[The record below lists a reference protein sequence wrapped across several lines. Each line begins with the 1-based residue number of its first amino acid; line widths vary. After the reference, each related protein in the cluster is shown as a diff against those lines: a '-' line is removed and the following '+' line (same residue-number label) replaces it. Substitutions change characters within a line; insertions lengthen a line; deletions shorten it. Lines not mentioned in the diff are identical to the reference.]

1 MYEEYFGM
9 SKTPFVRNIPAD
21 LLYESSS
28 MKDGLGRLKY
38 AADRQLFA
46 VVCSPAGCGKSTLL
60 RKFNDTLSKDKYLVL
75 YISDSKLTPKWLY
88 RSLLDQL
95 GIESS
100 FYRGDSKR
108 LLQKQIEIIREKEKR
123 KVVCILDEAHLL
135 EKETLEEFRFL
146 LNSNY
151 DSESQMCLIL
161 AGQTEL
167 WENKLRF
174 KRYAAITQ
182 RIDINISLSPLSR
195 AECAEYIDTHMKYA
209 GCNTPIFTDKA
220 IDEIY
225 ATFYRQTL
233 FAHYEWT
240 ISKCVENNEPIT
252 YELLS
257 KTMIDLYKQYYDM
270 DIKEEKLK
278 EYVWAY
284 IPHLFYT
291 PFYVYQ
297 YATSFAASFALYKN
311 VKDGIDGAFAK
322 YTSLLKSGG
331 SKYPVDQARDA
342 GVDFTKKETFMAVV
356 YRLNELVDELER
368 LISE

>member
-182 RIDINISLSPLSR
+182 RIDINISLSLLSR

-225 ATFYRQTL
+225 
-233 FAHYEWT
+233 
-240 ISKCVENNEPIT
+240 
-252 YELLS
+252 
-257 KTMIDLYKQYYDM
+257 KT
-270 DIKEEKLK
+270 
-278 EYVWAY
+278 
-284 IPHLFYT
+284 
-291 PFYVYQ
+291 
-297 YATSFAASFALYKN
+297 
-311 VKDGIDGAFAK
+311 
-322 YTSLLKSGG
+322 SGG
-331 SKYPVDQARDA
+331 IER
-342 GVDFTKKETFMAVV
+342 VV
-356 YRLNELVDELER
+356 NKVCDKSLMYAAQQNLR
-368 LISE
+368 LIDDYVINTIREHETIMIGD

>member
-135 EKETLEEFRFL
+135 EKETPDECVQREFTEETGLTL
-146 LNSNY
+146 LDYKLRGLVTFISDEY
-151 DSESQMCLIL
+151 ETVQMWLYTASKFEGKLKPCDEGELHWIDIDNIPSL
-161 AGQTEL
+161 NL
-167 WENKLRF
+167 WERLP
-174 KRYAAITQ
+174 KRNRT
-182 RIDINISLSPLSR
+182 
-195 AECAEYIDTHMKYA
+195 
-209 GCNTPIFTDKA
+209 
-220 IDEIY
+220 
-225 ATFYRQTL
+225 
-233 FAHYEWT
+233 
-240 ISKCVENNEPIT
+240 
-252 YELLS
+252 
-257 KTMIDLYKQYYDM
+257 
-270 DIKEEKLK
+270 
-278 EYVWAY
+278 
-284 IPHLFYT
+284 
-291 PFYVYQ
+291 
-297 YATSFAASFALYKN
+297 
-311 VKDGIDGAFAK
+311 
-322 YTSLLKSGG
+322 
-331 SKYPVDQARDA
+331 
-342 GVDFTKKETFMAVV
+342 
-356 YRLNELVDELER
+356 
-368 LISE
+368 